1 MTRPNGATELQERNS
16 TQGRETWGDTRAGGY
31 TTSREVEDWAQLD
44 FEGVASDMATDSQ
57 DRVYLAVRTTQR

>member
-1 MTRPNGATELQERNS
+1 MGQTLG
-16 TQGRETWGDTRAGGY
+16 AGGY
-31 TTSREVEDWAQLD
+31 RYEEVEDWAQLD